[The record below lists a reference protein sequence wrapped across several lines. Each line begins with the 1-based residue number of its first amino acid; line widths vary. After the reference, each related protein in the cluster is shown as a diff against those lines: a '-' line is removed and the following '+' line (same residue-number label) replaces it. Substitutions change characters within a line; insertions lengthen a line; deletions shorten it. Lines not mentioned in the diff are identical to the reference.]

1 MHCSVAICSSKF
13 FQLYYVEIEFSYESM
28 WCDGQSSRC
37 AELQYLLSAFT
48 VLNCSRAVAMI
59 TLWPLVLCY
68 GVSLTWTVAT
78 SEPRA
83 LQQSRAEDRTGDETR
98 RDESVGGSWRD
109 ESSPNRWSPF
119 GSEAVQGVLARP
131 FRVAS
136 LAALSLAF
144 LSALRWPPL
153 INDAM
158 PWLMALLKRFM
169 R

>member
-1 MHCSVAICSSKF
+1 MRWTELSMCWIAVPPLSIHSV
-13 FQLYYVEIEFSYESM
+13 
-28 WCDGQSSRC
+28 
-37 AELQYLLSAFT
+37 ELFLCFPGLLQWA
-48 VLNCSRAVAMI
+48 